1 VSYNPY
7 LCKKFNGHINTEASI
22 SIYAVK
28 YLFKYIYKGHDQATV
43 VIERVENPIDGQQ
56 IERDDIQEYIDARY
70 VSASEAVW
78 HIFKMK
84 LHGHFPAVQRL
95 QVHLPNQQTM
105 VFSKDADLQEVVGK
119 SNVQKTTLTEWFIAN
134 RNYASA
140 PDTPY
145 AKFPE
150 RWVWN
155 KTSKKWTPR
164 QRGTKIGCVY
174 YVHPA
179 SGERYYLRMFLNV
192 VCRATSFEDLRMV
205 DGHVCATFKEAC
217 QARGL
222 LENDQEW
229 AQALE
234 EASHWATGRR
244 LRDLFAS
251 VLLFNEVINLGELW
265 HHFVDD
271 LSDDLQARARR
282 ESGDRD
288 LTLTT
293 EQLHNIA
300 LHELE
305 IILQRN
311 GRSLRDFPGMLLPT
325 ADVEHYQSNRLIR
338 EEMSYDSDAL
348 LHVVHDAEPHL
359 NQDQVAF
366 YQAVIGAIHE
376 KRPVVFFLGGPGG
389 TGKTH
394 VYGLLLAKGRIQRRI
409 ALAIAFLELQ
419 LCFWKVDARHIQ
431 DSKSPSTFMSNQRV

>member
-1 VSYNPY
+1 M
-7 LCKKFNGHINTEASI
+7 KFHGR
-22 SIYAVK
+22 
-28 YLFKYIYKGHDQATV
+28 FPTV
-43 VIERVENPIDGQQ
+43 Q
-56 IERDDIQEYIDARY
+56 
-70 VSASEAVW
+70 
-78 HIFKMK
+78 K
-84 LHGHFPAVQRL
+84 L
-95 QVHLPNQQTM
+95 QVHLPNQQTV
-105 VFSKDADLQEVVGK
+105 VFSEDADLQEVVGK
-119 SNVQKTTLTEWFIAN
+119 SNIQKTTLTEWFTTN

-140 PDTPY
+140 RDTPY
-145 AKFPE
+145 AKFLE

-164 QRGTKIGCVY
+164 HRGTKIGRVY
-174 YVHPA
+174 YVHPT
-179 SGERYYLRMFLNV
+179 SGERYYLWMLLNV
-192 VCRATSFEDLRMV
+192 VCGATSFEDLCTV

-265 HHFVDD
+265 HRFADD

-311 GRSLRDFPGMLLPT
+311 GRSLRNFPGMPLST
-325 ADVEHYQSNRLIR
+325 ANVEHY
-338 EEMSYDSDAL
+338 
-348 LHVVHDAEPHL
+348 
-359 NQDQVAF
+359 
-366 YQAVIGAIHE
+366 
-376 KRPVVFFLGGPGG
+376 
-389 TGKTH
+389 
-394 VYGLLLAKGRIQRRI
+394 
-409 ALAIAFLELQ
+409 
-419 LCFWKVDARHIQ
+419 
-431 DSKSPSTFMSNQRV
+431 